1 MLITIENL
9 NIKFDNDKS
18 KNDKK
23 IEVISNLTLEV
34 GQGEILVL
42 LGSSGSGKSTILN
55 AVGGINKKYTGTI
68 KINNEILNL
77 RKHLIGYIPQN
88 YGLLPWKS
96 VFENCALPFKIR
108 KEAIDESKKLEIE
121 NILKKLGLIAHKDK
135 YPKLLSGGQKQ
146 RVAIARALLMKPDV
160 LLLDEPFSALDA
172 ILKEEACDLFL
183 QVWEEYKCSTI
194 IVTHNID
201 EAIQLGN
208 SICVLGSGGEIKHL
222 EKNEFFSK
230 PNFRESEN
238 YTKTFNNLKS
248 LLKEEV
254 QDEL

>member
-1 MLITIENL
+1 MITIENL
-9 NIKFDNDKS
+9 NIKFGIGKS
-18 KNDKK
+18 KSEKK
-23 IEVISNLTLEV
+23 IEIIRDLSFEIE
-34 GQGEILVL
+34 QGEILVL

-55 AVGGINKKYTGTI
+55 AVGGINKDYSGTI
-68 KINNEILNL
+68 KINNELVDH

-108 KEAIDESKKLEIE
+108 KTKFDDNKKTEVDEMLI
-121 NILKKLGLIAHKDK
+121 KLGLIEHKDK

-146 RVAIARALLMKPDV
+146 RVAIARALLMKPEV

-183 QVWEEYKCSTI
+183 QVWSDYKCSTI

-201 EAIQLGN
+201 EALQLGN
-208 SICVLGSGGEIKHL
+208 KICVLGAGGEVKYL
-222 EKNEFFSK
+222 EENEFFNK
-230 PNFRESEN
+230 PNFREYEN
-238 YTKTFNNLKS
+238 YTFTFNKLKG
-248 LLKEEV
+248 LLKEEG
-254 QDEL
+254 QNEL

>member
-1 MLITIENL
+1 MITIENL
-9 NIKFDNDKS
+9 NIKFDNDRS
-18 KNDKK
+18 KNEDKVEIINDLSLE
-23 IEVISNLTLEV
+23 IE
-34 GQGEILVL
+34 QGEILIL

-55 AVGGINKKYTGTI
+55 AVGGINKDYTGEI
-68 KINNEILNL
+68 KINNELLDL

-108 KEAIDESKKLEIE
+108 KTKFDDSKKAEVE
-121 NILKKLGLIAHKDK
+121 AMLKKLGLSEHKNK

-183 QVWEEYKCSTI
+183 NVWSEYKCSTI

-201 EAIQLGN
+201 EALQLGN
-208 SICVLGSGGEIKHL
+208 KICVLGSGGELNHL
-222 EKNEFFSK
+222 EKNEFFNK

-238 YTKTFNNLKS
+238 YTKTFNKLKA
-248 LLKEEV
+248 LLKEEA